1 MEKIILFVKRKK
13 KIVFRFEWK
22 KKKGKKKGGVS
33 DSRLDVRKRGGGH
46 SDAYC
51 VQQGWWGGL
60 KFRKTCV
67 CNYAMEGP

>member
-1 MEKIILFVKRKK
+1 MLHDIISGKDNNVCEKKK

-22 KKKGKKKGGVS
+22 KKKGKKWGGVS

-51 VQQGWWGGL
+51 VQQGGWG
-60 KFRKTCV
+60 V
-67 CNYAMEGP
+67 